1 MGRGTLARQ
10 QVRGLQTATW
20 GRQGR
25 GAAAAKPS
33 ETGPPETR
41 PARPRRGASV
51 RGPCRSRP
59 GWQRPR
65 MRLAQ
70 PPLTTEVR
78 SCTVLGSVSAISPVP
93 SLAVAA
99 SDLHLY
105 FRLFAQTPQRLL
117 LATTEASFTGPL
129 GILGAV
135 VRVTRRKGLSLS
147 ASVPRRGP
155 AQHFPAP

>member
-51 RGPCRSRP
+51 RGPC
-59 GWQRPR
+59 G
-65 MRLAQ
+65 
-70 PPLTTEVR
+70 
-78 SCTVLGSVSAISPVP
+78 
-93 SLAVAA
+93 VA
-99 SDLHLY
+99 
-105 FRLFAQTPQRLL
+105 R
-117 LATTEASFTGPL
+117 G
-129 GILGAV
+129 GGLGASG
-135 VRVTRRKGLSLS
+135 T
-147 ASVPRRGP
+147 A
-155 AQHFPAP
+155 APYH